1 MNIKK
6 IFDTAF
12 RNMSERGWDR
22 LYIMIDIHGTIFY
35 PSYEKEEQYR
45 WYPWAKEA
53 LQKLSERPDLKLILW
68 SSSYISDITKY
79 EVYMKLNNINFD
91 YINENPEINSN
102 KLSDFSKK
110 FYFNIGLDDKCG
122 FDAEQDWLDIYNYIK

>member
-1 MNIKK
+1 
-6 IFDTAF
+6 
-12 RNMSERGWDR
+12 
-22 LYIMIDIHGTIFY
+22 
-35 PSYEKEEQYR
+35 
-45 WYPWAKEA
+45 
-53 LQKLSERPDLKLILW
+53 
-68 SSSYISDITKY
+68 
-79 EVYMKLNNINFD
+79 MKLNNINFD